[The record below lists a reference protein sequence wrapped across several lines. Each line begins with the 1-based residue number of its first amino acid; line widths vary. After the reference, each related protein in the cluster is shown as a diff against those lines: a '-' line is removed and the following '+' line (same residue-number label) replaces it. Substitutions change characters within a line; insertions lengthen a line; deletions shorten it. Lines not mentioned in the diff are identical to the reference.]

1 MAVVLTSELA
11 DLKRK
16 IKSEKGSIGA
26 EWLSQETPMPPAR
39 SHTEAP
45 RPPVHQAKKAKEE
58 AAKEEVEA
66 QEAEDEGFVS
76 LLHLPSRLSTLGYVK
91 SR

>member
-1 MAVVLTSELA
+1 
-11 DLKRK
+11 
-16 IKSEKGSIGA
+16 
-26 EWLSQETPMPPAR
+26 MPPAR

-45 RPPVHQAKKAKEE
+45 RPPVHQQVKEKAKEE

>member
-1 MAVVLTSELA
+1 
-11 DLKRK
+11 
-16 IKSEKGSIGA
+16 
-26 EWLSQETPMPPAR
+26 MPAAR

-45 RPPVHQAKKAKEE
+45 RPPVHQVKKAKEE